1 MLDLDVYDYRQE
13 IRDKVIKLGLKA
25 MGLIIFLAKE
35 FLRIEHRIIQIKT
48 DAREILDV
56 LGLYQGL

>member
-1 MLDLDVYDYRQE
+1 
-13 IRDKVIKLGLKA
+13 

>member
-1 MLDLDVYDYRQE
+1 
-13 IRDKVIKLGLKA
+13 
-25 MGLIIFLAKE
+25 MGLIIFFAKE

-56 LGLYQGL
+56 LGLHQGL